1 MTKLDEM
8 WVDVADYQSIADDKG
23 HGKTWSDM
31 CRLRTVEA
39 CRAASR
45 RTYLDV
51 YACYAADALANAV
64 NATATEATYATYA
77 ANAFAAAD
85 AATADAALASAA
97 YAAESAE
104 YWMQKAIKHINQAIE
119 LAEKHNDN

>member
-1 MTKLDEM
+1 MTKLDDL
-8 WVDVADYQSIADDKG
+8 WVEVADYQSKANDNG
-23 HGKTWSDM
+23 HGDTWAEM

-45 RTYLDV
+45 RSYLDV
-51 YACYAADALANAV
+51 YACYAADALANA
-64 NATATEATYATYA
+64 AKYSATEATYATYA

-97 YAAESAE
+97 YAAEYAE

-119 LAEKHNDN
+119 LAEKQHD